1 MKFVWISEEPLN
13 CARFQLKLQVFVI
26 FKTRVCETASKHSS
40 NRTFLPKW
48 VQYER
53 KHVEFDTFLIPFWRK
68 KWAQSTIRGTRKIRV
83 CSHFLML
90 FLMRY
95 LVHYINDQSGK
106 SHLSGIHVTWT
117 FSYVL
122 PIKRYSSEWI
132 RCGDGGIVR
141 TSMPKVCM
149 CLLRHWAWVYVCHTC
164 RLLSTSL

>member
-1 MKFVWISEEPLN
+1 MKFVWISVEPLN

-106 SHLSGIHVTWT
+106 KPLESDTCNLNI
-117 FSYVL
+117 
-122 PIKRYSSEWI
+122 SSDVHKKIYASESI
-132 RCGDGGIVR
+132 R
-141 TSMPKVCM
+141 TVCM
-149 CLLRHWAWVYVCHTC
+149 FFDVMVLTSHCVSEEKSTTTRRFLLG
-164 RLLSTSL
+164 